1 MYCDGHLSLV
11 PLPCGAGAPAAGS
24 VVGVSGVSSA
34 VTSGC
39 VGSTVLDGVVLGGGQ
54 PQIGVGHQY
63 IVCIELDAPF
73 CANSDLIWPIV

>member
-39 VGSTVLDGVVLGGGQ
+39 VGSTVLDGVVLGSRLLGGLAL
-54 PQIGVGHQY
+54 GT
-63 IVCIELDAPF
+63 
-73 CANSDLIWPIV
+73 ST